1 MLKTIINTGVTS
13 KLNFFEKR
21 ALRLLN
27 GIAIACIAVCIMS
40 QVITIPIVG
49 YLPEGMMSSVFGT
62 ISYGLILFF
71 NKRKNYYISKALFIS
86 YSNLSMLLVYFTMP
100 GNVGADLLF
109 LAVFAL
115 YPSFFKKTKTII
127 ILSVISFAIMCFGKY
142 IYLFD
147 VVEQPVQFDE
157 KRMIMVNYVFLTIS
171 VSIITLVTF
180 FYKKSVDD
188 TGAELEEKNSELE
201 NALMLI
207 QNQKA
212 ALEENLE
219 EKTILLKE
227 IHHRVKNNLQ
237 IITSLLDLQ
246 LGDINDEQ
254 AQEKFTETKKRVTTI
269 ALVHEKLY
277 QSSNLSALNLKT
289 YVQNLIKDISSAY
302 ETGEI
307 KATKNINIQDLEVD
321 IDKIVPIGIV
331 INELITNAYKHSF
344 IPNETGILDVKILK
358 EHDNKMSLEVKSSG
372 DNIEL
377 EKLNNSKSLGMTLV
391 KILTKQLNGELHI
404 TKNKGLIVTIKF
416 PYE

>member
-1 MLKTIINTGVTS
+1 
-13 KLNFFEKR
+13 
-21 ALRLLN
+21 
-27 GIAIACIAVCIMS
+27 
-40 QVITIPIVG
+40 
-49 YLPEGMMSSVFGT
+49 
-62 ISYGLILFF
+62 
-71 NKRKNYYISKALFIS
+71 
-86 YSNLSMLLVYFTMP
+86 MP